1 MARMRIT
8 KSSIIALLVGLAL
21 VAGVG
26 IWYKFKVEP
35 GIPVW
40 AEGDRAIHWPKTPI
54 TVWCESDQDDCR
66 AAVKLWT
73 GAAGCPFLIWTE
85 HGPEGADIRIVNGS
99 ANDPERGDAIEKTFV
114 VRIGTGGPIKHVEV
128 RNYEPAICI
137 SSPYSMQYAV
147 NAHSISHGIGLAH
160 TTFGITRAVQS
171 CTDPYP
177 RVVDK
182 HGRALKERYC
192 Q

>member
-1 MARMRIT
+1 MRIT

-21 VAGVG
+21 LAGVG
-26 IWYKFKVEP
+26 LWYKFGVEP

-54 TVWCESDQDDCR
+54 TVWCESDEDDCR

-73 GAAGCPFLIWTE
+73 SAAGCPFLIWTE

-99 ANDPERGDAIEKTFV
+99 ANDPERGDAIEKTFASK
-114 VRIGTGGPIKHVEV
+114 TGDRVNYVEV
-128 RNYEPAICI
+128 RNYEPAISL
-137 SSPYSMQYAV
+137 SSPFSMQYAV
-147 NAHSISHGIGLAH
+147 NAHAISHGLGLVH
-160 TTFGITRAVQS
+160 TTFGITRAEQS
-171 CTDPYP
+171 GADPYP